1 MIIIIII
8 IIIAKQLRMKTI
20 STCQHELFAAGFY
33 MGTVLCIQ
41 PDKLQTC
48 NHHRWDMG
56 CFEKYETS
64 ESGKPRETCE
74 PGDSNGSGEGWW
86 RHLPVVRGDLVL
98 NEAVDEGA
106 NPLLTQTLAPN
117 ILLRS
122 NFFQILA
129 SNIKYCHQIFYCALT
144 FSTWM
149 SRARLRLSRE
159 VNHRLA
165 WLWPLKQ

>member
-1 MIIIIII
+1 MRNNWGW
-8 IIIAKQLRMKTI
+8 KQFQPVSTSSLLQGSTWAQFCAFNLINYKLAITTVRTWGALKSMKLVKI
-20 STCQHELFAAGFY
+20 
-33 MGTVLCIQ
+33 
-41 PDKLQTC
+41 
-48 NHHRWDMG
+48 
-56 CFEKYETS
+56 ETS
-64 ESGKPRETCE
+64 ESGKPSETCE
-74 PGDSNGSGEGWW
+74 PGDSNGWEEGWW